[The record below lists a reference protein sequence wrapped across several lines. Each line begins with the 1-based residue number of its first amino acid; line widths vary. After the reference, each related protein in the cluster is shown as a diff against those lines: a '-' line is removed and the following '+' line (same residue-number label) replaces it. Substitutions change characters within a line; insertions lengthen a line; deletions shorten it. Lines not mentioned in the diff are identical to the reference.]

1 MNALNEA
8 VIKILKKEKVDQWTF
23 VIEEIGEL
31 LQARGK
37 YLRGKGSLEHVVE
50 EACDV
55 LNSIYF
61 LLYLIGVSDSEI
73 DGRRKEKID
82 RMIERYLK
90 NCEI

>member
-1 MNALNEA
+1 MDALNEA
-8 VIKILKKEKVDQWTF
+8 AIKILKKEKVDQWTF

-37 YLRGKGSLEHVVE
+37 YLRGKGPLEDIVE

-55 LNSIYF
+55 LNSVYF

-73 DGRRKEKID
+73 EARRKAKMD

-90 NCEI
+90 KGEI